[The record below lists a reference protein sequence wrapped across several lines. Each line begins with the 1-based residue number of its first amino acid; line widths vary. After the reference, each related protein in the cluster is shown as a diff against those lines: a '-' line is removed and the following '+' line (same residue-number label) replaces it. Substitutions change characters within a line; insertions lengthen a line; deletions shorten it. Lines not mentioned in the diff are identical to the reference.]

1 MKSLSC
7 ICASPSWTMFHL
19 NLFQHLLYICSS
31 LVIKDQRCVEMWHFC
46 INFNTHICSTSHR
59 MWDKRSLSSSTS
71 PPSSINMLKMR
82 VKYQCRS
89 RTHLLDDSAFFSTA
103 RLQNVS
109 MNFFMT
115 SEVSKCLNQV
125 IFSAHIKPVQ
135 TGVEPTN
142 NQPQTNPSSSKCF
155 GISNCANLRKM
166 FCYLIQ
172 CHSVLK
178 VI

>member
-1 MKSLSC
+1 MRLSC
-7 ICASPSWTMFHL
+7 ICASPSWTTFHL

-31 LVIKDQRCVEMWHFC
+31 LGIKDQRCVEMWHFR
-46 INFNTHICSTSHR
+46 INFNTHIRSTSHR
-59 MWDKRSLSSSTS
+59 MWDKRYLSSCTS

-89 RTHLLDDSAFFSTA
+89 RTYLLDDSANFFTA

-115 SEVSKCLNQV
+115 FEISKCLNQV
-125 IFSAHIKPVQ
+125 IFSARIKPVQ
-135 TGVEPTN
+135 TGVESTT
-142 NQPQTNPSSSKCF
+142 NQPQTNHLQNVLAFQTVQTCSVQ
-155 GISNCANLRKM
+155 KM

-172 CHSVLK
+172 RCLVLK